1 VLGATPRDR
10 GLISMET
17 AVHKMTGMAAQRLR
31 LKDRGMLREGLA
43 ADVTVFDP
51 KTVKDEST
59 FPDPHRY
66 PTGIPYV
73 IVNGAV
79 VVDRGRMSTER
90 AGRILRRP
98 T

>member
-1 VLGATPRDR
+1 
-10 GLISMET
+10 MET

-31 LKDRGMLREGLA
+31 LKDRGLLREGYA

-59 FPDPHRY
+59 YPDPHRY
-66 PTGIPYV
+66 PTGIPCV

-79 VVDRGRMSTER
+79 VVDRGRMSAER
-90 AGRILRRP
+90 AGRILRSP
-98 T
+98 